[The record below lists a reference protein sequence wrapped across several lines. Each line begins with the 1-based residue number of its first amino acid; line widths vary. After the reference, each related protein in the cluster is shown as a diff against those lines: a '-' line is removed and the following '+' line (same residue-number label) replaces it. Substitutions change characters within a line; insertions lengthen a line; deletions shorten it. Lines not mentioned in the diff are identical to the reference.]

1 MANSK
6 TLICLSLLFTSMLQG
21 GNQETDT
28 GLDANKEEAQL
39 EELDI
44 EAD

>member
-6 TLICLSLLFTSMLQG
+6 ALICLSILFTTMLQD

-28 GLDANKEEAQL
+28 GLDAKKENAQL

-44 EAD
+44 EPD